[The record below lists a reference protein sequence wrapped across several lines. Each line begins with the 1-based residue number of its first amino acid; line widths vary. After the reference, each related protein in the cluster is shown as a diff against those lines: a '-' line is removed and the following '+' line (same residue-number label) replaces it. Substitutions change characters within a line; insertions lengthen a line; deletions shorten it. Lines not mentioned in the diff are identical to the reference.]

1 MISKQDLER
10 LLTRGGGEHPIAS
23 LFLDLSVNADN
34 KRTVSVF
41 LNKQRSYFDELDSDR
56 ANHHRAAI
64 GEFFAQVDQWLDEE
78 YREENRGAA
87 IYAELGGEW
96 FEAMQFPVL
105 VPNRL
110 VIGEHPVISPLA
122 QVMRE
127 HPHHGVVVVDRERL
141 RILSVYLDTLLDE
154 VDVHTEPLDEP
165 AHVQAGGY
173 SQSGYQRRKLEE
185 RRHFFREFA
194 KEVEEFDRRYRPDD
208 LVLLGTEE
216 NLAAFR
222 EHLSQPLL
230 QKVIYSGGVRVD
242 ESFSEIMERVEPFL
256 AAERVRGAETLVQQ
270 LKERV
275 GQDYLAASGIPR
287 TLSALQEGKIDTL
300 VVARDLERPGTRCTQ
315 CGFIFSHDQVSCPFD
330 GGSTAE
336 VRNVVEEMVRIAEGQ
351 GAVIEFVD
359 PGAVEEVRGVG
370 ALLRY

>member
-1 MISKQDLER
+1 MISKQDLEH
-10 LLTRGGGEHPIAS
+10 LLTKGGGEHPIIS

-41 LNKQRSYFDELDSDR
+41 LNKQRSYFDELESDR
-56 ANHHRAAI
+56 VNHHRAAI
-64 GEFFAQVDQWLDEE
+64 GEFFARVDRWLADE
-78 YREENRGAA
+78 YSEENRGAA
-87 IYAELGGEW
+87 IFAELNGTW
-96 FEAMQFPVL
+96 FEALQFPVR
-105 VPNRL
+105 VENRL
-110 VIGEHPVISPLA
+110 VIGGRPVITPLA
-122 QVMRE
+122 QMLRE
-127 HPHHGVVVVDRERL
+127 HPHHGVVVLDSERL

-154 VDVHTEPLDEP
+154 IDVRTEPLDTP
-165 AHVQAGGY
+165 ASVQAGGY

-194 KEVEEFDRRYRPDD
+194 KEVEEFDRRYHPDD

-222 EHLSQPLL
+222 EHLSQQLL
-230 QKVIYSGGVRVD
+230 QKVVHTGGVRVD
-242 ESFSEIMERVEPFL
+242 ESFSEIMQRIEPAL
-256 AAERVRGAETLVQQ
+256 AAERARECQELVEQ
-270 LKERV
+270 LRERV

-300 VVARDLERPGTRCTQ
+300 VVARDLERPGSRCTQ

-330 GGSTAE
+330 GGRTEE
-336 VRNVVEEMVRIAEGQ
+336 VRDVVEEMVRIAEGQ

-370 ALLRY
+370 ALLRF